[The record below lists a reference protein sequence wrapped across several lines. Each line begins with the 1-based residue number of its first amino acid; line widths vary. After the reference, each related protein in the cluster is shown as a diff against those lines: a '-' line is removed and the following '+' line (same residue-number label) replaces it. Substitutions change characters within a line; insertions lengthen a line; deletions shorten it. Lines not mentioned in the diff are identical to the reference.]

1 MSGFTP
7 GPWEISESAY
17 VCRQAIVARTPEGDL
32 DPIAEVMGSGKG
44 QNLANA
50 RLIAAAPDLIA
61 ALKSV
66 EWVMGAGPRFCA
78 DCGRDRSVGHY
89 KGCRLAAA
97 LAKAEGR

>member
-50 RLIAAAPDLIA
+50 RLIAAAPEMLA
-61 ALKSV
+61 ALRELIPWAV
-66 EWVMGAGPRFCA
+66 GPHMRKPEGCA
-78 DCGRDRSVGHY
+78 AV
-89 KGCRLAAA
+89 KAALAAI
-97 LAKAEGR
+97 AKAEGR